1 MTGLKLQQLH
11 RMHAS
16 NKANDDDN
24 VTMRSTNV
32 KVESSTKKLL
42 DSDTT
47 QFQIGFQFDSL
58 NFVQI
63 LLVNDQ
69 IPPQIPKLLSTV
81 QCKYH
86 LVKCGSGRIGSK
98 MVKLRVRCAN
108 I

>member
-42 DSDTT
+42 DSYSTT

-58 NFVQI
+58 NSVQI
-63 LLVNDQ
+63 L
-69 IPPQIPKLLSTV
+69 PKLKVIFCS
-81 QCKYH
+81 
-86 LVKCGSGRIGSK
+86 
-98 MVKLRVRCAN
+98 
-108 I
+108 

>member
-1 MTGLKLQQLH
+1 
-11 RMHAS
+11 MHAS

-42 DSDTT
+42 DLDAT

-63 LLVNDQ
+63 L
-69 IPPQIPKLLSTV
+69 PKLKVIFHS
-81 QCKYH
+81 
-86 LVKCGSGRIGSK
+86 
-98 MVKLRVRCAN
+98 
-108 I
+108 

>member
-42 DSDTT
+42 DSDSTT
-47 QFQIGFQFDSL
+47 QFQIGFQFDLL

-63 LLVNDQ
+63 L
-69 IPPQIPKLLSTV
+69 PKLKVIFRS
-81 QCKYH
+81 
-86 LVKCGSGRIGSK
+86 
-98 MVKLRVRCAN
+98 
-108 I
+108 

>member
-1 MTGLKLQQLH
+1 MTGLKLQQLLH

-42 DSDTT
+42 DSDSTT

-58 NFVQI
+58 NFVHI
-63 LLVNDQ
+63 L
-69 IPPQIPKLLSTV
+69 PKLTKLYSV
-81 QCKYH
+81 LKSCDLH
-86 LVKCGSGRIGSK
+86 LVW
-98 MVKLRVRCAN
+98 
-108 I
+108 

>member
-1 MTGLKLQQLH
+1 MTGFKLQLH

-42 DSDTT
+42 DSDSTT

-58 NFVQI
+58 NFVHI
-63 LLVNDQ
+63 L
-69 IPPQIPKLLSTV
+69 PKITKLYSV
-81 QCKYH
+81 IKSCDH
-86 LVKCGSGRIGSK
+86 LVW
-98 MVKLRVRCAN
+98 
-108 I
+108 

>member
-42 DSDTT
+42 DSDSTT

-58 NFVQI
+58 NFVHI
-63 LLVNDQ
+63 L
-69 IPPQIPKLLSTV
+69 P
-81 QCKYH
+81 
-86 LVKCGSGRIGSK
+86 
-98 MVKLRVRCAN
+98 
-108 I
+108 

>member
-32 KVESSTKKLL
+32 KVESSTKMLL
-42 DSDTT
+42 DSDKT

-63 LLVNDQ
+63 LPKVKVISC
-69 IPPQIPKLLSTV
+69 IPFLSHVITG
-81 QCKYH
+81 
-86 LVKCGSGRIGSK
+86 LI
-98 MVKLRVRCAN
+98 
-108 I
+108 

>member
-1 MTGLKLQQLH
+1 MTGLKLQLH

-42 DSDTT
+42 DSDSTT

-63 LLVNDQ
+63 L
-69 IPPQIPKLLSTV
+69 PKLKVIFSSL
-81 QCKYH
+81 
-86 LVKCGSGRIGSK
+86 I
-98 MVKLRVRCAN
+98 M
-108 I
+108 

>member
-42 DSDTT
+42 DSDSTT

-63 LLVNDQ
+63 L
-69 IPPQIPKLLSTV
+69 PKLTKLYYSV
-81 QCKYH
+81 LKSCDH
-86 LVKCGSGRIGSK
+86 LVW
-98 MVKLRVRCAN
+98 
-108 I
+108 

>member
-42 DSDTT
+42 DSDSTT

-58 NFVQI
+58 NFVHI
-63 LLVNDQ
+63 L
-69 IPPQIPKLLSTV
+69 PKLTKLYSV
-81 QCKYH
+81 LKSCDH
-86 LVKCGSGRIGSK
+86 LVW
-98 MVKLRVRCAN
+98 
-108 I
+108 